1 MALGYFKHLWIT
13 LQWLG
18 CQHYSQMVTSL
29 SLEVVA
35 QVFQEFSKFTRFVV
49 GDGERIRLWEDIWW
63 GVQPLGSQYPRL
75 FR

>member
-1 MALGYFKHLWIT
+1 M
-13 LQWLG
+13 LG

-49 GDGERIRLWEDIWW
+49 GDGKEFGYGKTFGGGTNLWDPNI
-63 GVQPLGSQYPRL
+63 QDSK
-75 FR
+75 